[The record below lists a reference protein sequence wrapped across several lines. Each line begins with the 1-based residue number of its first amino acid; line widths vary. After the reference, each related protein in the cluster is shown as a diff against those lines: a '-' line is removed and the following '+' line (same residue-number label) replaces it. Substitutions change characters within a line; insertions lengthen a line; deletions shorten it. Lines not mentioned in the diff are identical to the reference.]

1 MLLSHVS
8 SKNPVFSTTGSVVLP
23 MDVLQ
28 VSEILKDAEEARR
41 QEIRS
46 QEARGV
52 AEIRGIWTGI
62 DSQRN
67 HGAGIF
73 TYIDP

>member
-1 MLLSHVS
+1 MMFSYSFCMLLSHVS

-46 QEARGV
+46 QEARGSV
-52 AEIRGIWTGI
+52 AEIRGSWTGI
-62 DSQRN
+62 DYPLV
-67 HGAGIF
+67 I
-73 TYIDP
+73 

>member
-1 MLLSHVS
+1 
-8 SKNPVFSTTGSVVLP
+8 